1 MQYGHRTGLRVS
13 TKWMFKQPSKD
24 IPINDPKIDQIQTD
38 LESIGALSF
47 PSENDDVISYV
58 TKMVPDYIC
67 NLLNVTRNCQ
77 PLDELVTQAW
87 VSFL

>member
-1 MQYGHRTGLRVS
+1 
-13 TKWMFKQPSKD
+13 MFLQPSKD

-67 NLLNVTRNCQ
+67 NLLNATRNCQ

-87 VSFL
+87 VSFYENFYMEMSNI